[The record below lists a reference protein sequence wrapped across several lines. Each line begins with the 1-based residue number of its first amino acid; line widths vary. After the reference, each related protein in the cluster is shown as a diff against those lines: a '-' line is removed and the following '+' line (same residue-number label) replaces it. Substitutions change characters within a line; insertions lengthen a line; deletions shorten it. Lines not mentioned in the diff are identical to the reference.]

1 MHTVDTYLDTE
12 EVATI
17 DGEGRLILSL
27 QKESY
32 EAFGLEGKAA
42 KFASKG
48 QKYSEWTRILCYK
61 LTQSVHILI
70 SVKS

>member
-1 MHTVDTYLDTE
+1 MHTIDTYLDTE
-12 EVATI
+12 DVATI

-48 QKYSEWTRILCYK
+48 QRYSE
-61 LTQSVHILI
+61 
-70 SVKS
+70 